1 MKEIIHRLLLFITWA
16 ITLLAETTIYFSRS
30 SSDEHFITT
39 LVSNYQAFLIPI
51 AVALGIS
58 LCINWIMTG
67 NMHNWAGKIW
77 DN

>member
-51 AVALGIS
+51 AVSLGIS